1 MAAQSPVERSESTQA
16 PACQGPDRALRPP
29 DWKLPAGST
38 DCHAHILGPASRFPF
53 AKQRVYTPPDC
64 TEQDYLAQLDALGI
78 DRAVIVQPSVYG
90 TDNRALL
97 EVLERAAIPLRA
109 VTVVH
114 PDITV
119 AELEHMHHLGVRGVR
134 VNIVDVADKRAEL
147 PMNLLSKLADQIA
160 PFGWHLEL
168 LAHVQDYPDLALN
181 ISQLNVPVVFG
192 HFGYMHCRYGVK
204 NPGFLAL
211 LELMRAGKAWVKM
224 TGPYRISSES
234 GPPYNDTIAYVEA
247 VMAANPEQLLWGS
260 DWPHVMVKHVMPND
274 ADLLNLFYRWV
285 PDPDIRQQ
293 ILVKNPARLYG
304 F

>member
-1 MAAQSPVERSESTQA
+1 LAAQSPVERSESTQA
-16 PACQGPDRALRPP
+16 PACQGPDRALR
-29 DWKLPAGST
+29 T
-38 DCHAHILGPASRFPF
+38 
-53 AKQRVYTPPDC
+53 PDC

-90 TDNRALL
+90 PDNRALL

-109 VTVVH
+109 VVVVH

-119 AELEHMHHLGVRGVR
+119 AELEHMHRLGVRGVR

-147 PMNLLSKLADQIA
+147 PMNLLYKLADQIA
-160 PFGWHLEL
+160 LFGWHLEL

-211 LELMRAGKAWVKM
+211 LELMRAGKSWVKM

-234 GPPYNDTIAYVEA
+234 APPYNDIMPYVEA
-247 VMAANPEQLLWGS
+247 VITANPEQLLWGS

-274 ADLLNLFYRWV
+274 ADLFNLFYRWV
-285 PDPDIRQQ
+285 PDPSIRQQ